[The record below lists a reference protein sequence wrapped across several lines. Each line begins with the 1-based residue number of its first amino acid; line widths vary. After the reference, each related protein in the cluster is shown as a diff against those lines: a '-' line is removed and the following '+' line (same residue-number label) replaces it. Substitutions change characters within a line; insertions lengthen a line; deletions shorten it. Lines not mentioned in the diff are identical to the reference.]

1 MVCVMNNYLILLYSV
16 LLTANDN
23 ITTVDAFVKI
33 DEVGNEILSIGQKI
47 GYWIVVIV
55 STFQVIQASANG
67 NRHKIGEIIFMAILT
82 FGALFIIPYALN
94 LVSDIF

>member
-1 MVCVMNNYLILLYSV
+1 M
-16 LLTANDN
+16 LLT
-23 ITTVDAFVKI
+23 ITKLIMLTITSSSVTTSEAFAKI
-33 DEVGNEILSIGQKI
+33 DDVGNEILSIGQKI

-82 FGALFIIPYALN
+82 FGALFIIPYALT